1 MAESDIRATGGAQV
15 CARIFGSSIPMQICL
30 HEIKRYI
37 GKTDGLSC
45 LDVGFDNGMMI
56 RQLRKWGG
64 EWHSLVSSPGIA
76 ATVAALVDENVA
88 VMTDSVLPFDDN
100 VFDVLVV
107 REVMER
113 AVDDI
118 AFIQECHRVI
128 KPDGRLILSVR
139 HEKKFTLMNLVRRI
153 ARVRAEDLHWPRS
166 GYSEKVL
173 FNVLK
178 TGFDVT
184 GVRSYIRFLVE
195 LVDTFVRSS
204 SKNLTLDRDGARLL
218 KIYEIARP
226 FYNLAYQLD
235 MLFFMTRGHRMV
247 VLGKRRAWRARQ
259 APILHDGRT
268 IGEAVLSRANS

>member
-1 MAESDIRATGGAQV
+1 MADYDSGATGGVQV
-15 CARIFGSSIPMQICL
+15 CARIFGSAIPMQICL
-30 HEIKRYI
+30 HEIKRQI

-64 EWHSLVSSPGIA
+64 KWHSLVSSPGIA
-76 ATVAALVDENVA
+76 GTVNALVEDNVG
-88 VMTDSVLPFDDN
+88 VMTDSVLPFEDK

-113 AVDDI
+113 TVDDT
-118 AFIQECHRVI
+118 AFIQECHRVM

-139 HEKKFTLMNLVRRI
+139 HKKMFTLMNLVRRI
-153 ARVRAEDLHWPRS
+153 ARVRAEDLQWARS

-184 GVRSYIRFLVE
+184 GVRSYTRFLVE
-195 LVDTFVRSS
+195 LTDTFVRSS
-204 SKNLTLDRDGARLL
+204 SKNLTPSRDGERLL
-218 KIYEIARP
+218 RIYAMARP
-226 FYNLAYQLD
+226 FYSLAYQLD
-235 MLFFMTRGHRMV
+235 MLFFMTRGYHMV